1 MAVRFLRHVFSA
13 PVVECVSALD
23 RPSLL
28 RTTRAIYDWKVF
40 YLDMRACA
48 RALSRGSVAFGTQAS
63 VGNLRSNF
71 VIEVHKMI
79 Y

>member
-1 MAVRFLRHVFSA
+1 MIGKF
-13 PVVECVSALD
+13 
-23 RPSLL
+23 
-28 RTTRAIYDWKVF
+28 F

-48 RALSRGSVAFGTQAS
+48 RALSHGSAAFGTQAS

-71 VIEVHKMI
+71 VIEVHKTI

>member
-1 MAVRFLRHVFSA
+1 MIGKF
-13 PVVECVSALD
+13 
-23 RPSLL
+23 
-28 RTTRAIYDWKVF
+28 F

-48 RALSRGSVAFGTQAS
+48 RALSRGSVASFGTQAS